1 MKNTRTTWTSPKTNI
16 IAAANDL
23 RKCLAAGNK
32 ARLIRIF
39 NENCQH
45 PILFNKNELSHDF
58 RDYEFSYGNIRT
70 KTEILADTTMS
81 NYEKKLSLEFHA
93 IFGTENA
100 VKQYYK
106 TGILSEGNF
115 KGMGKSHLVRV
126 SDLIEYLQRSTIKKD
141 HDYARNFY
149 YYTDQTDEKHSY
161 DTFRLKSAQY
171 KTPKYFTHKLYAVEM
186 LEKNTPIRENL
197 LAVRI
202 LMGLLTVLITPL
214 KYIPKKSILIMDNY
228 KMISYR
234 IGDVTNGYSV
244 EFTIP
249 KKFSFK
255 NKE

>member
-1 MKNTRTTWTSPKTNI
+1 
-16 IAAANDL
+16 
-23 RKCLAAGNK
+23 
-32 ARLIRIF
+32 
-39 NENCQH
+39 
-45 PILFNKNELSHDF
+45 
-58 RDYEFSYGNIRT
+58 
-70 KTEILADTTMS
+70 
-81 NYEKKLSLEFHA
+81 
-93 IFGTENA
+93 
-100 VKQYYK
+100 
-106 TGILSEGNF
+106 
-115 KGMGKSHLVRV
+115 
-126 SDLIEYLQRSTIKKD
+126 
-141 HDYARNFY
+141 
-149 YYTDQTDEKHSY
+149 
-161 DTFRLKSAQY
+161 LKSAQY

-234 IGDVTNGYSV
+234 IGDVINGYSV